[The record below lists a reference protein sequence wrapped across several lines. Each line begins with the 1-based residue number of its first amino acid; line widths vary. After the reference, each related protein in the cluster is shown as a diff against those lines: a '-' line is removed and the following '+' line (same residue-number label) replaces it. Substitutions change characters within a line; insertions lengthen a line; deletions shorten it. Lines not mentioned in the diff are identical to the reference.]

1 MIVYQKR
8 DILLFKLFCFTIERM
23 SKFESCTYLGG
34 LCEKRGKC
42 LIEGT
47 MRNQMLDGKSW
58 IDPDSER
65 VEQKM
70 VQFIETAKKVNCL
83 NQNDLKTLIG
93 RFQAGESLDQEL

>member
-1 MIVYQKR
+1 MGK
-8 DILLFKLFCFTIERM
+8 M

-47 MRNQMLDGKSW
+47 MQNQMLDGKSW
-58 IDPDSER
+58 IDSNSER
-65 VEQKM
+65 VKQKM

-83 NQNDLKTLIG
+83 NQNDLKTPASGVDFLGWVNFSHGNTYKLTQKIG
-93 RFQAGESLDQEL
+93 TEPQSD